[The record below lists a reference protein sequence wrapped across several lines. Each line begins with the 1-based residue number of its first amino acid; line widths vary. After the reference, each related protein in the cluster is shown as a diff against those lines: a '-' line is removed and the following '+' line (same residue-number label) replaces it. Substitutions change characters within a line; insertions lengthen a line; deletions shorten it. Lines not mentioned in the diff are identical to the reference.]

1 MVSRLHLE
9 VGHSD
14 ARGMIDLLRRK
25 HAHRLIIAT
34 ANKFS
39 CCVCDESQRRRLH
52 PMLNLHVLGTI
63 MVGAGSRASSVS
75 IRRVMDTEQG
85 LGNVTGEITL
95 NTLLNH
101 RIQALSEPIQKEP
114 FEIRGFDVV
123 LLPRASVLTLLLEA
137 RPAKQECL
145 GERWIP
151 SNRQQYVWLEELLT
165 V

>member
-39 CCVCDESQRRRLH
+39 CCVCEESQRRRLH

-63 MVGAGSRASSVS
+63 MVGAGSRASSVL

-95 NTLLNH
+95 NKSQNPS
-101 RIQALSEPIQKEP
+101 I
-114 FEIRGFDVV
+114 IRTDPEGAFRDQGFRRG
-123 LLPRASVLTLLLEA
+123 L
-137 RPAKQECL
+137 PAKSIRL
-145 GERWIP
+145 DIAP
-151 SNRQQYVWLEELLT
+151 
-165 V
+165 